1 MDIKLAYGQPCF
13 LLLYGHG
20 LILPRHILDAWKSVL
35 HTRAE
40 EFCWAGWKKMRMD
53 GRDVSFT

>member
-40 EFCWAGWKKMRMD
+40 EFRWAGWKKMR
-53 GRDVSFT
+53 